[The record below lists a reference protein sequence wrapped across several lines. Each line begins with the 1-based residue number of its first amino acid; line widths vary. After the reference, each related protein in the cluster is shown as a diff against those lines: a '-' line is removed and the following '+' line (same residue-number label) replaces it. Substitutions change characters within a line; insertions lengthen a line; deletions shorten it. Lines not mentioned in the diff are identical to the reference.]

1 VFIVDIAIQMCIIE
15 TSGAGA
21 LRGGGSDRGRAME
34 QVAMLGFAG
43 VMGAV
48 VYLLGGMLLRKVG

>member
-1 VFIVDIAIQMCIIE
+1 
-15 TSGAGA
+15 
-21 LRGGGSDRGRAME
+21 ME

-48 VYLLGGMLLRKVG
+48 VYLLGGMLFRKAA